1 MSFPPTNHLH
11 LSLCQCLCHAHI
23 NLLTHQDYLLPIHTY
38 YLYISLHT
46 LSMYLYNLTSPTLSL
61 YLPYPHTHSLY
72 VYQSTYLSHSLP
84 STHTS
89 IHILVPTFALSL
101 SLSLCRYPSH
111 ISCSYLIYI
120 QLWLDSLSL
129 SLFLSLFLSPSVML
143 IFVYFVSL
151 SISLFV
157 ICPFFLSTCFHING
171 ISRFLHRLGILLS
184 FVCLPTCIS
193 SQCLCLHSYAVFLSH
208 PILLLQHSISL

>member
-1 MSFPPTNHLH
+1 
-11 LSLCQCLCHAHI
+11 
-23 NLLTHQDYLLPIHTY
+23 
-38 YLYISLHT
+38 
-46 LSMYLYNLTSPTLSL
+46 MYLYNLTSPTLSL
-61 YLPYPHTHSLY
+61 YLPYPHTHTLYMYINQRISLTLY
-72 VYQSTYLSHSLP
+72 HRRIHPSTYWYLHSL
-84 STHTS
+84 S
-89 IHILVPTFALSL
+89 
-101 SLSLCRYPSH
+101 
-111 ISCSYLIYI
+111 
-120 QLWLDSLSL
+120 
-129 SLFLSLFLSPSVML
+129 LSLFLSPSVML
-143 IFVYFVSL
+143 MFVYFVSL

>member
-61 YLPYPHTHSLY
+61 YLPYPHTHTLYMYINQRISLTLY
-72 VYQSTYLSHSLP
+72 HRRIHPSTYWYLH
-84 STHTS
+84 
-89 IHILVPTFALSL
+89 SL
-101 SLSLCRYPSH
+101 SLSL
-111 ISCSYLIYI
+111 YLYVGIHHTYLAAI
-120 QLWLDSLSL
+120 
-129 SLFLSLFLSPSVML
+129 

>member
-1 MSFPPTNHLH
+1 
-11 LSLCQCLCHAHI
+11 
-23 NLLTHQDYLLPIHTY
+23 
-38 YLYISLHT
+38 
-46 LSMYLYNLTSPTLSL
+46 MYLYNLTSPTLSL

-101 SLSLCRYPSH
+101 SL
-111 ISCSYLIYI
+111 YLYVGIHHTYLAAI
-120 QLWLDSLSL
+120 
-129 SLFLSLFLSPSVML
+129 

>member
-1 MSFPPTNHLH
+1 
-11 LSLCQCLCHAHI
+11 
-23 NLLTHQDYLLPIHTY
+23 
-38 YLYISLHT
+38 
-46 LSMYLYNLTSPTLSL
+46 MYLYNLTSPTLSL

-101 SLSLCRYPSH
+101 SLSL
-111 ISCSYLIYI
+111 YLYVGIHHTYLAAI
-120 QLWLDSLSL
+120 
-129 SLFLSLFLSPSVML
+129 